1 MPDSF
6 VIQAPHPWDFPGK
19 NPGAGCDFLPQRIFP
34 TQRIQLVSPAL
45 QIDSLPLSHLG
56 SQWATI
62 LPINL
67 LLVKTLKTS
76 GGRGAVLCF
85 QNLVFRELSGTCK
98 IWKKAS
104 IAFINT
110 VFFQSRY
117 LRFSHYWQISSL
129 LSSSFSSFLL
139 IFSLLSLPSFLPS
152 FPSSFL
158 LQLYNSVN
166 ILSLV
171 PDPLIVKPAN
181 CQPVKSECTLKLLL
195 ARGCQLWGSC
205 LCGQCGV
212 KAVCTVMI
220 SVYGYDIT
228 FHMLRL
234 TALKNIFKEIML

>member
-19 NPGAGCDFLPQRIFP
+19 NPGADCDFLLQRIFP

-45 QIDSLPLSHLG
+45 QTDSLPLSHLG
-56 SQWATI
+56 SQWTTI
-62 LPINL
+62 LLINL

-76 GGRGAVLCF
+76 GGRGPVLCF

-129 LSSSFSSFLL
+129 FSSSFSSFFL

-166 ILSLV
+166 IFSLV
-171 PDPLIVKPAN
+171 ARPTDCQTSKLPICGIRMHVKTAVS
-181 CQPVKSECTLKLLL
+181 Q
-195 ARGCQLWGSC
+195 
-205 LCGQCGV
+205 GV
-212 KAVCTVMI
+212 SVVM
-220 SVYGYDIT
+220 
-228 FHMLRL
+228 
-234 TALKNIFKEIML
+234 